1 MYDENGSAMSFSL
14 HNRSWLCHHDEHFSR
29 TVVDLVIQSKM
40 VRRCCVLYSTED
52 CYVIMIITL
61 SLTVD
66 VFIMIDVNV
75 AISRI
80 LIGTIIR

>member
-1 MYDENGSAMSFSL
+1 MKTVKRYHFHYTTEIGYAIMMSTI
-14 HNRSWLCHHDEHFSR
+14 SR

-40 VRRCCVLYSTED
+40 VRRCCVLYSTRD
-52 CYVIMIITL
+52 CYVIMIITP

-66 VFIMIDVNV
+66 IFSMFDVSV

-80 LIGTIIR
+80 LIGTTIR